1 MTYLRM
7 RLVPTVGG
15 GVVILVAVGYVVL
28 WLVARPAG
36 QPGGRYIG
44 EMFGAE
50 AVLLLSCSLVLTTL
64 LAPIERAF
72 SGLDRVAVWHK
83 WVATTAIVL
92 LAPHLALATSPPD
105 SYATSVGRALGS
117 VALLGLVVL
126 VVWALAPKLRAARLP
141 GPIRHLARA
150 SHERWLSAHRLTGLF
165 VIAAVAHGAIVDP
178 ALHHSTILRV
188 VFLAVGGIGVA
199 AYLYR
204 ELFARYVIPIH
215 DYLVAEVRRPDDT
228 TLDVSLEPEG
238 APLAFAPGQ
247 FIFLAFGGPGGW
259 QRHPFSVASAPS
271 ERRLRVSIKAAGDYT
286 RELHDNLKTGTP
298 AKLAGPYGAFDYRDG
313 GHDQIWIAGGI
324 GVTPFLSW
332 IRALDGTFDRTVDF
346 FYSVSHRS
354 AALYLDEIE
363 AAALQHAT
371 LQARVID
378 TEQDGF
384 LTAETAMG
392 ARPRGADVW
401 VYMCGPPTMSTALS
415 QGFRALAIPASRV
428 RFEQFDIR

>member
-1 MTYLRM
+1 M

-15 GVVILVAVGYVVL
+15 TVVIVVAVGYVVL

-50 AVLLLSCSLVLTTL
+50 AVLLLSCCLVLTTL
-64 LAPIERAF
+64 LTPIEHAF

-83 WVATTAIVL
+83 WVATTAVVL
-92 LAPHLALATSPPD
+92 LVPHLALATSPPD

-117 VALLGLVVL
+117 IALLGLVVL
-126 VVWALAPKLRAARLP
+126 VVWALAPKLRAVRWSRFV
-141 GPIRHLARA
+141 RHLAHT
-150 SHERWLSAHRLTGLF
+150 SHERWLSAHRLTGVF

-178 ALHHSTILRV
+178 ALHGSTTLRV
-188 VFLAVGGIGVA
+188 VFLVVGGIGIA

-204 ELFARYVIPIH
+204 ELLARYVIPIH
-215 DYLVAEVRRPDDT
+215 DYLVADLQRPDET

-238 APLAFAPGQ
+238 TPLAFAPGQ

-286 RELHDNLKTGTP
+286 RQLHDELKTGTP
-298 AKLAGPYGAFDYRDG
+298 AKLAGPYGGFDYRPG
-313 GHDQIWIAGGI
+313 GHNQIWVAGGI

-332 IRALDGTFDRTVDF
+332 IRALDGTFDRSVDF
-346 FYSVSHRS
+346 FYSVAH
-354 AALYLDEIE
+354 AAEALYLDEIQ
-363 AAALQHAT
+363 AAAAKHPT
-371 LQARVID
+371 LRVRVID
-378 TEQDGF
+378 TEHDGF
-384 LTAETAMG
+384 LTAQTAMTG
-392 ARPRGADVW
+392 RPPGADVW
-401 VYMCGPPTMSTALS
+401 VYMCGPPAMTSALS
-415 QGFRALAIPASRV
+415 DGFRALGIPASRV
-428 RFEQFDIR
+428 RFEQFNIR

>member
-1 MTYLRM
+1 M
-7 RLVPTVGG
+7 RLVPTVGST
-15 GVVILVAVGYVVL
+15 VLVAVAIGYVVV

-36 QPGGRYIG
+36 EPGGRFIG
-44 EMFGAE
+44 EIFGAE

-83 WVATTAIVL
+83 RVAIAAMVL
-92 LAPHLALATSPPD
+92 LVPHLALATSPPD
-105 SYATSVGRALGS
+105 TYATSLGRALGS
-117 VALLGLVVL
+117 LALLGLVVL
-126 VVWALAPKLRAARLP
+126 VIWAVAPKLHAARFP

-165 VIAAVAHGAIVDP
+165 VIAAVAHGAVVDP
-178 ALHHSTILRV
+178 VLHHSTTLRV
-188 VFLAVGGIGVA
+188 AFLVVGGIGIA

-204 ELFARYVIPIH
+204 ELLARYVIPIH

-228 TLDVSLEPEG
+228 TLDVSLDPAR

-271 ERRLRVSIKAAGDYT
+271 ESRLRVSIKAAGDYT
-286 RELHDNLKTGTP
+286 SDLHNNLKTGTP
-298 AKLAGPYGAFDYRDG
+298 AKVAGPYGGFDYRGG

-332 IRALDGTFDRTVDF
+332 IRALDGTFDRHVDF
-346 FYSVSHRS
+346 FYSVSHAA
-354 AALYLDEIE
+354 AALYLDEID
-363 AAALQHAT
+363 AAAAAHPT
-371 LQARVID
+371 LRAHVID
-378 TEQDGF
+378 TEHDGF
-384 LTAETAMG
+384 LTAETAMAG
-392 ARPRGADVW
+392 RPNGADVW
-401 VYMCGPPTMSTALS
+401 IYMCGPPAMTGALS
-415 QGFRALAIPASRV
+415 NGLRTLGIPASRV

>member
-1 MTYLRM
+1 M
-7 RLVPTVGG
+7 RLVPSFGG
-15 GVVILVAVGYVVL
+15 AVVIVVAVGYVGL

-36 QPGGRYIG
+36 QPGARYIG

-50 AVLLLSCSLVLTTL
+50 VVLLLSCSLVLTTL

-83 WVATTAIVL
+83 RVAIAAVVL
-92 LAPHLALATSPPD
+92 LVPHLALVTSPRDP
-105 SYATSVGRALGS
+105 YATSVGSTLGS
-117 VALLGLVVL
+117 IALLGLVVL
-126 VVWALAPKLRAARLP
+126 VVWALAPKLRAARFP

-165 VIAAVAHGAIVDP
+165 VIAAVAHGAVVDP
-178 ALHHSTILRV
+178 ALHHSTTLRV
-188 VFLAVGGIGVA
+188 AFFAIGGIGIA

-204 ELFARYVIPIH
+204 ELLARYVIPIH

-228 TLDVSLEPEG
+228 TLDVLLKPERD
-238 APLAFAPGQ
+238 PLAFTPGQ

-271 ERRLRVSIKAAGDYT
+271 ESQLRVSIKAAGDYT

-298 AKLAGPYGAFDYRDG
+298 AKLAGPYGEFDYTGG

-332 IRALDGTFDRTVDF
+332 IRALDDTFDRSVDF
-346 FYSVSHRS
+346 FYSVSHEA
-354 AALYLDEIE
+354 AALHLDEIE
-363 AAALQHAT
+363 AAAAQHPT
-371 LQARVID
+371 LRARVID
-378 TEQDGF
+378 TEKAGF
-384 LTAETAMG
+384 LTADAAMAG
-392 ARPRGADVW
+392 RSTGADVW
-401 VYMCGPPTMSTALS
+401 VYMCGPPAMTSALS
-415 QGFRALAIPASRV
+415 DGFRALGIPASRV
-428 RFEQFDIR
+428 RWEQFDIR

>member
-1 MTYLRM
+1 M
-7 RLVPTVGG
+7 RLVPTVGSA
-15 GVVILVAVGYVVL
+15 VLIAVAVGYVVL
-28 WLVARPAG
+28 WLVARPARE
-36 QPGGRYIG
+36 PGSRYIG

-50 AVLLLSCSLVLTTL
+50 AVLLLSCCLVLTTL

-83 WVATTAIVL
+83 RVAIAAVVL
-92 LAPHLALATSPPD
+92 LVPHLALVTSPPD
-105 SYATSVGRALGS
+105 TYATSVGRALGS
-117 VALLGLVVL
+117 VALLGVVVL
-126 VVWALAPKLRAARLP
+126 VVWALAPKLRAARFP

-178 ALHHSTILRV
+178 ALHHSTTLRV
-188 VFLAVGGIGVA
+188 AFLAVGGIGIA

-271 ERRLRVSIKAAGDYT
+271 ERQLRLSIKAAGDYT
-286 RELHDNLKTGTP
+286 RELHDNLTTGTP

-313 GHDQIWIAGGI
+313 GHDQIWVAGGI

-332 IRALDGTFDRTVDF
+332 IRALDGTFDRSVDF
-346 FYSVSHRS
+346 FYSVSHEA

-363 AAALQHAT
+363 AAGAT
-371 LQARVID
+371 HPTLRAHVVD
-378 TEQDGF
+378 TEHDGF
-384 LTAETAMG
+384 LTAETAMAG
-392 ARPRGADVW
+392 RAPGADVW
-401 VYMCGPPTMSTALS
+401 VYMCGPPAMTTALS
-415 QGFRALAIPASRV
+415 HGFRGLAIPASRV